1 MRLFPLT
8 FAIAWLLVGLN
19 VAYTKSAKS
28 RAYSAPPCWAGTRGV
43 PACDAYAAYV
53 HQALLEHTPRAT
65 DLGYGEAFVD
75 FKVLP
80 SGRIVRIQYAGST
93 VAHRELALRIIE
105 SIRLRPPP
113 GPYLLARQVFDF
125 H

>member
-8 FAIAWLLVGLN
+8 VAIAWLLTDVN
-19 VAYTKSAKS
+19 VAYAKS
-28 RAYSAPPCWAGTRGV
+28 RAYSAPPCWAGTHDV
-43 PACDAYAAYV
+43 PACAEYGAYV

-65 DLGYGEAFVD
+65 NLGYGEAFVR

-80 SGRIVRIQYAGST
+80 SGRIAEIQYYGST
-93 VAHRELALRIIE
+93 VAHGELALRILQ
-105 SIRLRPPP
+105 SLRLRPPP
-113 GPYLLARQVFDF
+113 GPYLLAGQRFQF